1 MNTKKATKRALLTSV
16 MALVMCVVMLVGT
29 TFAWFTDTAST
40 GVNKIV
46 SGNLKVDIIGADSDS
61 HIETLNFTK
70 KTDSGVTTDAGAT
83 ILWEPGCRYLTEGFR
98 IANKGNLALKWK
110 AQVNTGTTAANEGNF
125 DLLDVIDFYLVTK
138 AADGTKTETAL
149 DEFTGNLKKTETS
162 EVYYIK
168 GVMQT
173 TAGNDY
179 QNLTLDGI
187 TITVYATQD
196 TVENDSYGPEYDR
209 NAEYPIDTWNG
220 DIANAEELAA
230 ATDNTNKVVT
240 VDSGK
245 LLAALVRAVNGG
257 TSYADYTIKLTKN
270 IDLKGNEWTPIG
282 TKGTSNVFKG
292 TFDGNGRTIKNL
304 KISSGDC
311 VAFFGAVENA
321 TVKNLT
327 VEGNVNGK
335 NAAGIV
341 ARVVGGATIENC
353 VNRATINAS
362 DKAAGIVM
370 YAQGGSSSDQYG
382 PLSSDCVIKNCKN
395 YGAVNANNIAAGGIY
410 GWSSDE
416 SGKLKITDCENNGVV
431 TATNTAQAGGIAG
444 NCRVI
449 TVENCANNGTVTS
462 AANAGG
468 IVGKNDTK
476 ASTITSCKNTATVVG
491 AEYKTGGIA
500 GTFIGEIKNSS
511 TTGNDVLVGTLGTTT
526 IKNVNTIEMAA
537 KTKIKIS
544 AFEGNISL
552 KNVEIDVVNGF
563 VGTGNYE
570 INLSNASVA
579 TLTLTGGK
587 DAYGNYMLGNRT
599 VLTRDDETSTIG
611 AIVVNGQCKDAT
623 SFMYIYL
630 NGICN
635 NVVNHMTT
643 ADGTKGANICTFET
657 GTINN
662 GVVDPLEGEKTKV
675 EYTA

>member
-40 GVNKIV
+40 GVNKIQA
-46 SGNLKVDIIGADSDS
+46 GNLDVALEMSTDGTNWESAEGKTLTFKTKDNRAAD
-61 HIETLNFTK
+61 K
-70 KTDSGVTTDAGAT
+70 
-83 ILWEPGCRYLTEGFR
+83 ILWEPGCTYELPKLRVV
-98 IANKGNLALKWK
+98 NKGNLALKYK
-110 AQVNTGTTAANEGNF
+110 IQITGIQGDAKLNE
-125 DLLDVIDFYLVTK
+125 VIDWTINDADINLTEEHLLAGQQG
-138 AADGTKTETAL
+138 AA
-149 DEFTGNLKKTETS
+149 FT
-162 EVYYIK
+162 IK
-168 GVMQT
+168 GHMQD
-173 TAGNDY
+173 TANNDY
-179 QNLTLDGI
+179 QNLTIDGI
-187 TITVYATQD
+187 GITVYATQD
-196 TVENDSYGPEYDR
+196 TVENDSYGSEYDG

-220 DIANAEELAA
+220 DIATPDKLAA
-230 ATDNTNKVVT
+230 ATSGTTVT
-240 VDSGK
+240 IDSGK
-245 LLAALVRAVNGG
+245 LLAALTEAVNSGRD
-257 TSYADYTIKLTKN
+257 YAGYTIKLTKN
-270 IDLKGNEWTPIG
+270 LDLNGIEWTPIG

-292 TFDGNGRTIKNL
+292 TFDGDGRTIKNL

-341 ARVVGGATIENC
+341 ARMVGGATIENC

-370 YAQGGSSSDQYG
+370 YAQGPSSSEQYG

-395 YGAVNANNIAAGGIY
+395 YGAVNANKIAAGGIY

-416 SGKLKITDCENNGVV
+416 SGKLKITGCENNGAV

-491 AEYKTGGIA
+491 AKYKTGGIA

-511 TTGNDVLVGTLGTTT
+511 TTVNDVLVGTLGTTT
-526 IKNVNTIEMAA
+526 TNDVNTIEMAA
-537 KTKIKIS
+537 KTEIKIS

-552 KNVEIDVVNGF
+552 KNVEIDVVNVF
-563 VGTGNYE
+563 VGTGSRE

-587 DAYGNYMLGNRT
+587 DAYGNYMANNRT
-599 VLTRDDETSTIG
+599 VLTRDDGTSTIG
-611 AIVVNGQCKDAT
+611 AIVVNGQCKDAA

-657 GTINN
+657 GKINN

-675 EYTA
+675 EYTAT

>member
-1 MNTKKATKRALLTSV
+1 MKLKSKKSALLMSFTSLLLCF
-16 MALVMCVVMLVGT
+16 AMLVGS
-29 TFAWFTDTAST
+29 TFAWFTDTATT

-46 SGNLKVDIIGADSDS
+46 SGKLKVDIIDMQGN
-61 HIETLNFTK
+61 TLQG
-70 KTDSGVTTDAGAT
+70 KTMKWQAKDGREQDK
-83 ILWEPGCRYLTEGFR
+83 ILWEPGCTYYLEPFM
-98 IANKGNLALKWK
+98 IQNQGNLALKYK
-110 AQVNTGTTAANEGNF
+110 IELNGFSG
-125 DLLDVIDFYLVTK
+125 DKKLLEALEFGFYYFSPGFGEARTLGELM
-138 AADGTKTETAL
+138 DG
-149 DEFTGNLKKTETS
+149 GNLDNVAENPGLCTAPI
-162 EVYYIK
+162 YIFAHMK
-168 GVMQT
+168 EE
-173 TAGNDY
+173 ANNDY
-179 QNLTLDGI
+179 QELSIDDLS
-187 TITVYATQD
+187 ITVYATQLNY
-196 TVENDSYGPEYDR
+196 ENDSIGPDYDKD
-209 NAEYPIDTWNG
+209 AEYPIDTWNG
-220 DIANAEELAA
+220 DSATAAELTA
-230 ATDNTNKVVT
+230 ATDDTNQVVT
-240 VDSGK
+240 VESGK
-245 LLAALVRAVNGG
+245 LLAALAKAVNNG
-257 TSYADYTIKLTKN
+257 SDYAGYTIKLTKN
-270 IDLKGNEWTPIG
+270 IDLNGKEWTPIG

-292 TFDGNGRTIKNL
+292 TFDGDGRTIKNL

-362 DKAAGIVM
+362 EKAAGIVM
-370 YAQGGSSSDQYG
+370 YAQGSSSSDQYG
-382 PLSSDCVIKNCKN
+382 SLSSDCVIKNCKN
-395 YGAVNANNIAAGGIY
+395 YGAVNANKIAAGGIY

-449 TVENCANNGTVTS
+449 TVENCVNNGNVTS
-462 AANAGG
+462 AASAGG

-476 ASTITSCKNTATVVG
+476 ASTITSCRNTATVVG

-511 TTGNDVLVGTLGTTT
+511 TTGNDVLVGTLGATTT
-526 IKNVNTIEMAA
+526 KDVNTIEMAA
-537 KTKIKIS
+537 KTRIKIS

-552 KNVEIDVVNGF
+552 KNVEIDVVNVF
-563 VGTGNYE
+563 VGTGNRE

-587 DAYGNYMLGNRT
+587 DAYDNYMLGNRT

-657 GTINN
+657 GTIND
-662 GVVDPLEGEKTKV
+662 GVVAPLEGVKTKV